1 MNDYMIKQYSA
12 KEQAE
17 LRVRVMLPGSWH
29 GFNNL
34 TPTERS
40 EQYEAEAF
48 DWEAVHK
55 LPKKGARAAQTC
67 EAVKFLCLSDVLE
80 DPAAAGFTIPLF
92 DWNRYRHYTYQNI
105 RHAEKV

>member
-34 TPTERS
+34 SLDANRARS
-40 EQYEAEAF
+40 EQY
-48 DWEAVHK
+48 D
-55 LPKKGARAAQTC
+55 GR
-67 EAVKFLCLSDVLE
+67 D
-80 DPAAAGFTIPLF
+80 I
-92 DWNRYRHYTYQNI
+92 
-105 RHAEKV
+105 